1 MKTADLF
8 LLIFRQ
14 TKMKKFLISFVVV
27 FLVCSV
33 LMLIFDPDMKNLG
46 DAIWFGFMLVTTT
59 GFGDLTVAAPMARIV
74 AVFLGL
80 YGIVFFGFITG
91 VGASWL
97 FEKVRDTHDESVA
110 HMLYQLEHLD
120 ELSDD
125 EISSL
130 QKKAAALNNKPTA
143 KKTVPQADSVS
154 AKK

>member
-14 TKMKKFLISFVVV
+14 TRMKKFLISFVIV

-33 LMLIFDPDMKNLG
+33 LMMIFDPDMKNLG
-46 DAIWFGFMLVTTT
+46 DALWFGFMLVTTT
-59 GFGDLTVAAPMARIV
+59 GFGDLTVANPIARIV

-110 HMLYQLEHLD
+110 HMLFQLEHLED
-120 ELSDD
+120 LSD
-125 EISSL
+125 EQISSL
-130 QKKAAALNNKPTA
+130 QKKAIALQKEPHP
-143 KKTVPQADSVS
+143 KKTQSLPDSK
-154 AKK
+154 ARQ

>member
-14 TKMKKFLISFVVV
+14 TRMKKFLISFVIV

-33 LMLIFDPDMKNLG
+33 LMMVFDPDMKNLG
-46 DAIWFGFMLVTTT
+46 DALWFGFMLVTTT
-59 GFGDLTVAAPMARIV
+59 GFGDLTVANPIARIV

-110 HMLYQLEHLD
+110 HMLFQLEHLED
-120 ELSDD
+120 LSD
-125 EISSL
+125 EQISSL
-130 QKKAAALNNKPTA
+130 QKKAIVLQKEPQP
-143 KKTVPQADSVS
+143 KKTQSLPDSK
-154 AKK
+154 ARQ

>member
-14 TKMKKFLISFVVV
+14 TRMKKFLISFVIV

-33 LMLIFDPDMKNLG
+33 LMMVFDPDMKNLG
-46 DAIWFGFMLVTTT
+46 NALWFGFMLVTTT
-59 GFGDLTVAAPMARIV
+59 GFGDLTVANPIARIV

-110 HMLYQLEHLD
+110 HMLFQLEHLED
-120 ELSDD
+120 LSD
-125 EISSL
+125 EQISSL
-130 QKKAAALNNKPTA
+130 QKKAIALQKEPQP
-143 KKTVPQADSVS
+143 KKTQSLPDSK
-154 AKK
+154 ARQ

>member
-14 TKMKKFLISFVVV
+14 TRMKKFLISFVIV

-33 LMLIFDPDMKNLG
+33 LMMIFDPDMKNLG
-46 DAIWFGFMLVTTT
+46 DALWFGFMLVTTT
-59 GFGDLTVAAPMARIV
+59 GFGDLTVANPIARIV

-110 HMLYQLEHLD
+110 HMLFQLEHLE
-120 ELSDD
+120 ELSD
-125 EISSL
+125 EQISSL
-130 QKKAAALNNKPTA
+130 QKKAIDLQKEPHS
-143 KKTVPQADSVS
+143 KKTQSLPDSK
-154 AKK
+154 ARQ

>member
-14 TKMKKFLISFVVV
+14 TRMKKFLISFVIV

-33 LMLIFDPDMKNLG
+33 LMMVFDPDMKNLG
-46 DAIWFGFMLVTTT
+46 DALWFGFMLVTTT
-59 GFGDLTVAAPMARIV
+59 GFGDLTVANPIARIV

-110 HMLYQLEHLD
+110 HMLFQLEHLED
-120 ELSDD
+120 LSD
-125 EISSL
+125 EQISSL
-130 QKKAAALNNKPTA
+130 QKKAIALQKEPQP
-143 KKTVPQADSVS
+143 KKTQSLPDSK
-154 AKK
+154 ARQ